1 MMSAVVL
8 LAALLSI
15 SSAFQSSLTA
25 TPSQRGVGVRHPP
38 SFYSYSRSKVFAQQ
52 WSPLYSSSSSSD
64 ETNDGADED
73 STDSKGTSV
82 EDTDVEITPEE
93 VAGEDSTDS
102 KGTSVEDTDVEITP
116 EEVSRVQRW
125 RQKLFPKKQEGDDGL
140 TFKQKLAKLGLSVVL
155 SYGFVSNVSYSITV
169 SIAWFLFSKQTGLSP
184 LAQGQ
189 WPKFLA
195 VYSGFWIF
203 NNFIRPLRLT
213 LSIAVSTKFGK

>member
-64 ETNDGADED
+64 ETNDGAD
-73 STDSKGTSV
+73 
-82 EDTDVEITPEE
+82 
-93 VAGEDSTDS
+93 EDSTDS